1 MDELSHLL
9 EQINYNN
16 KKFWIDNDPQ
26 ISDIDYDKLVRNYIA
41 LGGDLSKIEKIAIK
55 PNIFYHPKPL
65 KGLLVSRL

>member
-9 EQINYNN
+9 DQINYNN

-41 LGGDLSKIEKIAIK
+41 LGGDLSKIEKII
-55 PNIFYHPKPL
+55 PL
-65 KGLLVSRL
+65 IS